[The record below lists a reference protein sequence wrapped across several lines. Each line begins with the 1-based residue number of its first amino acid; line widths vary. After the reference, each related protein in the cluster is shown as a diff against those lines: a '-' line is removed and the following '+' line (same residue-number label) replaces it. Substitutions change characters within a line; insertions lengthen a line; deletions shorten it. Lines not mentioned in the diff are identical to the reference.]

1 MDSRVDLSDLPAK
14 GTLKRHWQS
23 LYDQH
28 VPAEL
33 ARRSGDLG
41 PDKPGAHQHH
51 PRRATERV
59 ANRLAVAQRAQREHV
74 SRLRNIRQT
83 SRRATEAEDEHVER
97 NLVATGQLQLALAQ
111 RASGH
116 ALAQPQF
123 NPFFRVIS
131 IVMEE
136 DLR

>member
-23 LYDQH
+23 LDDQH

-33 ARRSGDLG
+33 ARRSGDFG

-51 PRRATERV
+51 PRRATERF
-59 ANRLAVAQRAQREHV
+59 ANRLAVAQRAEREHV
-74 SRLRNIRQT
+74 SHLRNIWQT

-97 NLVATGQLQLALAQ
+97 HLLSTGQLRPALA
-111 RASGH
+111 H
-116 ALAQPQF
+116 
-123 NPFFRVIS
+123 
-131 IVMEE
+131 
-136 DLR
+136 